1 MAADRLNNQVC
12 TNNPGSPQLF
22 QQRHA
27 AHRDLSSPGAY
38 TPVYTRRPVRSGL
51 LSVKGG
57 VPSAIDNQ
65 TCLVK
70 VPVAR
75 KQMEEDAKSAG
86 APTET
91 GTGTEGIITG
101 PPGGAGVVTDGGG
114 AAPAGSGRPTAFVGS
129 VKLNGSRVGRDAGRI
144 ADEVLAHLAALPGAD
159 VAVTLEVHVH
169 VGEGVSEDVVRIVS
183 ENATALKFDHA
194 SFEKE

>member
-75 KQMEEDAKSAG
+75 
-86 APTET
+86 
-91 GTGTEGIITG
+91 
-101 PPGGAGVVTDGGG
+101 
-114 AAPAGSGRPTAFVGS
+114 
-129 VKLNGSRVGRDAGRI
+129 
-144 ADEVLAHLAALPGAD
+144 AL
-159 VAVTLEVHVH
+159 VH
-169 VGEGVSEDVVRIVS
+169 E
-183 ENATALKFDHA
+183 
-194 SFEKE
+194 